1 MVQPRVWPDWKGFAE
16 ELSFDWVQWGISMW
30 NWGEGKVTWRVQEP
44 GVTGH
49 RGWREAA
56 CTSGAVTGR

>member
-16 ELSFDWVQWGISMW
+16 ELSFYWVQCGISMW

-44 GVTGH
+44 GVTGERPH
-49 RGWREAA
+49 ARQGQ
-56 CTSGAVTGR
+56 

>member
-16 ELSFDWVQWGISMW
+16 EQSLHWVQWGVSMW
-30 NWGEGKVTWRVQEP
+30 NWGEGKVTWQVQEP

-49 RGWREAA
+49 GGWREAA
-56 CTSGAVTGR
+56 CMSGAVTGR